1 MIRWVYSPVFHNPS
15 QAVWKV
21 REISSGLQY
30 STVGWNL
37 KKKYSIR
44 NLLGFLTT
52 EWFGRL
58 IQYCFLTWFFK
69 FSRIVYSSL
78 SALYEFCHNILE
90 IWHHLEQYSVIL
102 TRFLK
107 KFARLIFILI
117 FWNGWRCC
125 KGRHSYQ
132 KFTTKFAVFWHFYK
146 CFVKFCFN
154 LTKNEKLFLTNEI
167 ENEQISKFHRF
178 RKSGQNNWILLE
190 ISSKH

>member
-1 MIRWVYSPVFHNPS
+1 MFVYYYEKRNT
-15 QAVWKV
+15 
-21 REISSGLQY
+21 ED
-30 STVGWNL
+30 TV
-37 KKKYSIR
+37 
-44 NLLGFLTT
+44 
-52 EWFGRL
+52 
-58 IQYCFLTWFFK
+58 TWFFK

-190 ISSKH
+190 ISSKHQQILGNYKCHWYWRVWLVLISEKTG